1 MFEFNKERAKSVLQ
15 SHIRNVRNDIFKE
28 LDVAYMR
35 AIENGDT
42 QLQSEIATKKQS
54 LRDATNI
61 NTGSFETREE
71 LLSLWPEDLLGKNP
85 YI

>member
-15 SHIRNVRNDIFKE
+15 FQIRSVRDDVFKQ

-42 QLQSEIATKKQS
+42 QLQSEIATKKQL

-61 NTGSFETREE
+61 NTGSFATREE